1 MIFSGMVFLY
11 KTLENKYPSVTQL
24 MDKVI
29 VFFFSQLEIFVNVL
43 ILQGEAEKAPQTNL
57 ALITL

>member
-24 MDKVI
+24 MDKGI
-29 VFFFSQLEIFVNVL
+29 VFFFPQLEIFVNVL